1 MCTLGVRN
9 FSFSKTFKYVLNKK
23 LKKVIIEALIII
35 ITITTMILGKK
46 GKKNIEKRAVII
58 AMNKITRSQQNNAN
72 IDKNY
77 QNSDND
83 NLENRNLEW
92 W

>member
-1 MCTLGVRN
+1 
-9 FSFSKTFKYVLNKK
+9 
-23 LKKVIIEALIII
+23 
-35 ITITTMILGKK
+35 MILGKK
-46 GKKNIEKRAVII
+46 GKKNIEERAVII

-83 NLENRNLEW
+83 NLENGNLEW

>member
-1 MCTLGVRN
+1 M
-9 FSFSKTFKYVLNKK
+9 
-23 LKKVIIEALIII
+23 EALIII
-35 ITITTMILGKK
+35 ITITTMILRKK

>member
-1 MCTLGVRN
+1 M
-9 FSFSKTFKYVLNKK
+9 
-23 LKKVIIEALIII
+23 EALIII

-46 GKKNIEKRAVII
+46 GKKNIEERAVII

>member
-1 MCTLGVRN
+1 
-9 FSFSKTFKYVLNKK
+9 
-23 LKKVIIEALIII
+23 
-35 ITITTMILGKK
+35 MILRKK

-83 NLENRNLEW
+83 NLENRNLKW

>member
-1 MCTLGVRN
+1 M
-9 FSFSKTFKYVLNKK
+9 
-23 LKKVIIEALIII
+23 EALIII
-35 ITITTMILGKK
+35 TTITTMILGKK
-46 GKKNIEKRAVII
+46 GKKNIEERAVII

>member
-1 MCTLGVRN
+1 M
-9 FSFSKTFKYVLNKK
+9 
-23 LKKVIIEALIII
+23 EALIII
-35 ITITTMILGKK
+35 INITTMILGKK
-46 GKKNIEKRAVII
+46 GKKNIEERAVII

>member
-9 FSFSKTFKYVLNKK
+9 FSFSKNFKYVLNKK
-23 LKKVIIEALIII
+23 LKKLIMEALIII
-35 ITITTMILGKK
+35 ITITTMILRKK